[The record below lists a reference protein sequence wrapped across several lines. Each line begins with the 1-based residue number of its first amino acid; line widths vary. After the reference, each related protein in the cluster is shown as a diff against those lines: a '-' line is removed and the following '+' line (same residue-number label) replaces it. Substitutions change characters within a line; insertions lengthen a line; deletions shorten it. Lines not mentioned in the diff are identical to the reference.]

1 MKTSIAIA
9 LLASLAMF
17 YLSVSGNVK
26 QRKKTVIIK
35 QFLGF
40 CGILLHLLDIFTSRV
55 YRNKATVD

>member
-17 YLSVSGNVK
+17 YLSVSGSVK

-35 QFLGF
+35 QFLKDL

-55 YRNKATVD
+55 CK

>member
-17 YLSVSGNVK
+17 YLSVSGSVK

-40 CGILLHLLDIFTSRV
+40 MWHFTPSSRYLYLQGIQ
-55 YRNKATVD
+55 K